1 MGLSKSKSVYGEQRK
16 SLCLW
21 KWLFSE
27 EEMPYS
33 SLHLT
38 LQTEQN
44 QLTQHLHTLLE
55 FLRVIQNQIKYL

>member
-1 MGLSKSKSVYGEQRK
+1 
-16 SLCLW
+16 
-21 KWLFSE
+21 
-27 EEMPYS
+27 MPYS

-44 QLTQHLHTLLE
+44 QLAQHFFTLLE